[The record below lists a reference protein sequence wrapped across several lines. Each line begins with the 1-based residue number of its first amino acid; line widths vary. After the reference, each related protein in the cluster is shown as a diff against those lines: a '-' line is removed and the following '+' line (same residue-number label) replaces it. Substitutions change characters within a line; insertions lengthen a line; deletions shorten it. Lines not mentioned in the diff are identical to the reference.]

1 MLRPSSCAPSSSF
14 IAVSASASFSYVT
27 KPKPL
32 ERPVSRSR
40 MTLASATGPNCW
52 KASKSDASSV
62 AHASPPTKSFL
73 DNSRLVAPPKRSL
86 GGFVEGPPA
95 EIGPRQDCFG
105 HDVNGIASATAVP
118 ALRARQ
124 DRHWSP
130 LRAPPGDFGVQ
141 RGRDARISSA
151 RCEMELRPGSPNRR
165 PRVATTTDGCQRRA
179 EGVRKGHL
187 RLALGPCWARA
198 RVGSVTTWAS
208 AGRPHRSDWARP
220 VISEVP
226 QPQNFLMP
234 GLRRASSATRCQP
247 SP

>member
-1 MLRPSSCAPSSSF
+1 WPQPRSEPEQAVLLPEASLGTDEEGSRRPPRPPPRPPRPPRSRPRSSKLRPPPRSSKPRSSKPPPPPRPPPPPPPPPRRGPPPPPPPCRAWASLTRMLRPSSCAPSSSF

-130 LRAPPGDFGVQ
+130 LRAPPGDFGV
-141 RGRDARISSA
+141 
-151 RCEMELRPGSPNRR
+151 
-165 PRVATTTDGCQRRA
+165 
-179 EGVRKGHL
+179 
-187 RLALGPCWARA
+187 
-198 RVGSVTTWAS
+198 
-208 AGRPHRSDWARP
+208 
-220 VISEVP
+220 
-226 QPQNFLMP
+226 
-234 GLRRASSATRCQP
+234 
-247 SP
+247 